1 MQRVQSIR
9 SCDCVHQTQRVQ
21 SARKEEKRWF
31 RVMRSRCS
39 RSQGA
44 FAQDS
49 SVDLLNIGL
58 SKNTVQYLFK
68 PVHKRCNSSKI
79 YKGVVDCRVPKKD
92 NSGRDRNEHFPLSS
106 CAC

>member
-1 MQRVQSIR
+1 MVRTCNGVHQMQRVQS
-9 SCDCVHQTQRVQ
+9 T
-21 SARKEEKRWF
+21 RKEEKRWF
-31 RVMRSRCS
+31 RVMQSRCS
-39 RSQGA
+39 RSQRT

-58 SKNTVQYLFK
+58 SKNTVWYLFK
-68 PVHKRCNSSKI
+68 HVHKRCNSSKI

-106 CAC
+106 CPC